1 MVWRMPSRHHEANVE
16 NLKVRFTQ
24 VSWQLVQ
31 EPALEMLSMFQC
43 SFYFKGILIL
53 YYLLTLCC
61 QSGFSLRQDSSHL
74 GNLTEKEWHQLDWHL
89 T

>member
-24 VSWQLVQ
+24 VSWQLAQ
-31 EPALEMLSMFQC
+31 EPALGMLQC
-43 SFYFKGILIL
+43 SILFKGILIL
-53 YYLLTLCC
+53 YYLLIFCC
-61 QSGFSLRQDSSHL
+61 RSGFSLRQDSSHL